1 MFIRKWTKD
10 AELEKDEK
18 VLTGK
23 VSVNIRDGNGLKNE
37 IRPGTKYIVSGDY
50 VKEFFESPVK
60 KKTVKIK
67 EV

>member
-10 AELEKDEK
+10 AELEKNEK
-18 VLTGK
+18 IVTGK
-23 VSVNIRDGNGLKNE
+23 ISVNIRDGNGLKNE

-50 VKEFFESPVK
+50 IKEFFEQAKMKPVR
-60 KKTVKIK
+60 K

>member
-1 MFIRKWTKD
+1 MFIRKWTK
-10 AELEKDEK
+10 ATELEKNEK
-18 VLTGK
+18 IVTGT

-50 VKEFFESPVK
+50 IKEFFEQAKMKPVR
-60 KKTVKIK
+60 K